1 MPSAK
6 FWNIDVI
13 RKVDVIIERK
23 KICLETMTK
32 WFIYNDLSNLNSKFR
47 RVGKKRINEK
57 KN

>member
-6 FWNIDVI
+6 FWNIDVM

-32 WFIYNDLSNLNSKFR
+32 WFIYNGLSNLNSKFR
-47 RVGKKRINEK
+47 RVGKKEN
-57 KN
+57 